1 MAAIKSYSKAFL
13 YTRLSKEDRDRLERL
28 KRENKADGNS
38 LESNSIANQKKL
50 IRDYIS
56 KQDDIILVGEY
67 EDDGYTG
74 TNFDRPGFIKMMEAV
89 ERGEAD
95 CIIVKDLSRFGRDY
109 IDAGKYIQKFFPLQ
123 GIRFIAINDNIDTN
137 RNDQTDDLIIPFKN
151 LINDSYCRDLSIKLR
166 GQFRV

>member
-74 TNFDRPGFIKMMEAV
+74 TNFDEVR
-89 ERGEAD
+89 
-95 CIIVKDLSRFGRDY
+95 
-109 IDAGKYIQKFFPLQ
+109 
-123 GIRFIAINDNIDTN
+123 
-137 RNDQTDDLIIPFKN
+137 
-151 LINDSYCRDLSIKLR
+151 
-166 GQFRV
+166 

>member
-1 MAAIKSYSKAFL
+1 MSFKNKEQEVCNGCYKIIFKSFL

-74 TNFDRPGFIKMMEAV
+74 TNFDRPGFIK
-89 ERGEAD
+89 
-95 CIIVKDLSRFGRDY
+95 
-109 IDAGKYIQKFFPLQ
+109 
-123 GIRFIAINDNIDTN
+123 
-137 RNDQTDDLIIPFKN
+137 
-151 LINDSYCRDLSIKLR
+151 
-166 GQFRV
+166 

>member
-74 TNFDRPGFIKMMEAV
+74 TNFDRPGFIK
-89 ERGEAD
+89 
-95 CIIVKDLSRFGRDY
+95 
-109 IDAGKYIQKFFPLQ
+109 
-123 GIRFIAINDNIDTN
+123 
-137 RNDQTDDLIIPFKN
+137 
-151 LINDSYCRDLSIKLR
+151 
-166 GQFRV
+166 

>member
-74 TNFDRPGFIKMMEAV
+74 TNFV
-89 ERGEAD
+89 EVR
-95 CIIVKDLSRFGRDY
+95 
-109 IDAGKYIQKFFPLQ
+109 
-123 GIRFIAINDNIDTN
+123 
-137 RNDQTDDLIIPFKN
+137 
-151 LINDSYCRDLSIKLR
+151 
-166 GQFRV
+166 

>member
-74 TNFDRPGFIKMMEAV
+74 TNF
-89 ERGEAD
+89 
-95 CIIVKDLSRFGRDY
+95 
-109 IDAGKYIQKFFPLQ
+109 AGV
-123 GIRFIAINDNIDTN
+123 R
-137 RNDQTDDLIIPFKN
+137 
-151 LINDSYCRDLSIKLR
+151 
-166 GQFRV
+166 